1 MRIRNFKCIL
11 KERKYCCL
19 YNNMKNAKGSHIHF
33 KFIRIIS
40 TLVSDYLYVETAIC
54 QVILFSCFVQY
65 KQKALNNH
73 IIILYRDETSKS
85 LPSIC
90 IHCDEIRRICCISRQ
105 NKIEDLCLC
114 GLISFAIT
122 ISQIYCRVKKFARFS
137 YFPFDF
143 RTTQ

>member
-1 MRIRNFKCIL
+1 MRNFECIL
-11 KERKYCCL
+11 KECNYCCL
-19 YNNMKNAKGSHIHF
+19 YYKKNAKGSHIHL

-54 QVILFSCFVQY
+54 QAILFSCFVQY
-65 KQKALNNH
+65 KQKALNNQ
-73 IIILYRDETSKS
+73 IIILYSDKTSIS

-90 IHCDEIRRICCISRQ
+90 IHCDEIRRICCTSWQ
-105 NKIEDLCLC
+105 NKIKHLSLC
-114 GLISFAIT
+114 GQISFAIT
-122 ISQIYCRVKKFARFS
+122 ISQVYYRVKKIARFS